1 MVVQDIHQE
10 ETDINMPYPSSIK
23 AFINPISR
31 TNLVAW
37 YDAGNPSSYPGS
49 GTTIY
54 DLTGSG
60 KIGNLVNGP
69 TYSTAG
75 GGSILC
81 DGAND
86 VISWP
91 SSTDYDFAG
100 DFTIELWSFYIPFL
114 GSSFDGGGGWQGMGL
129 IHRRDLVSGS
139 GAATWALAT
148 AGTDYWW
155 QQLFPPYTAI
165 FSGGY
170 HSRNR
175 WMHICASRSSGV
187 VKFYVNG
194 SLVFTANDA
203 FNYTSTY
210 AMQFGHWDN
219 IAYAK
224 ERFAILRIY
233 QRSLTQS
240 EIIKHYN
247 SEKNRF
253 INEVSNIAEQL
264 ETKTTHYSGVPTRFS
279 AAKYPTD
286 VTEGTTRRN
295 LTLTLTDFKGQIDDT
310 SNNSNSPKLSQN
322 LGISNDKKAYISNLS
337 QESMNSVMNQ
347 LENVTKISQKL
358 YQDILLLK
366 SQSINKNGVYPSSK
380 YR

>member
-1 MVVQDIHQE
+1 
-10 ETDINMPYPSSIK
+10 
-23 AFINPISR
+23 
-31 TNLVAW
+31 
-37 YDAGNPSSYPGS
+37 
-49 GTTIY
+49 
-54 DLTGSG
+54 
-60 KIGNLVNGP
+60 
-69 TYSTAG
+69 
-75 GGSILC
+75 
-81 DGAND
+81 
-86 VISWP
+86 
-91 SSTDYDFAG
+91 
-100 DFTIELWSFYIPFL
+100 
-114 GSSFDGGGGWQGMGL
+114 
-129 IHRRDLVSGS
+129 
-139 GAATWALAT
+139 
-148 AGTDYWW
+148 
-155 QQLFPPYTAI
+155 
-165 FSGGY
+165 
-170 HSRNR
+170 
-175 WMHICASRSSGV
+175 MHICASRSSGV